1 MTRTFTPGQRIITKG
16 DPATVAYTITRGS
29 VRVFLEKDGKNVTIA
44 TLKTGALFGETALF
58 DGSEYGAHV
67 EALVDTELAVIT
79 PAEFQDKIAT
89 CDPMIKSII
98 TMLLERQKRTNEAL
112 LRSETREFMD
122 IAFV

>member
-16 DPATVAYTITRGS
+16 DPATIAYTITRGS
-29 VRVFLEKDGKNVTIA
+29 VRVFLDKDGKDVTLA
-44 TLKTGALFGETALF
+44 ELKTGALFGETALF
-58 DGSEYGAHV
+58 GGSEYGAHV
-67 EALVDTELAVIT
+67 EAVTDTELAVIT
-79 PAEFQDKIAT
+79 PEAFQDKIAA

-122 IAFV
+122 IGFV